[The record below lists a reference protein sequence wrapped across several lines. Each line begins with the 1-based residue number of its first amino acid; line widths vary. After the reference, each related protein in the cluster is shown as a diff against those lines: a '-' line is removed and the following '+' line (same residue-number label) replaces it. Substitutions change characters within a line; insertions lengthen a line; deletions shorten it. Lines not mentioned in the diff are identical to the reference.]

1 MKHLLAAV
9 GSTYAAEAAPKGA
22 IDTPVQ
28 PLSSFNAK
36 SGGSRA
42 MRAML
47 VASLAAASVMTG
59 MPALAAAPPTA
70 SSDADNSVEVEEV
83 VVTANKLNSTGVL
96 ETPTSIQ
103 AISGQEL
110 QKQGDVGFMDVAGE
124 IPGLSVQDLGPG
136 DRKYIIRGISSTGDS
151 TTGIYYDEAVISG
164 SNANDG
170 GGFESDIRL
179 YDLNRIEVLRGP
191 QGTLYGAGSMSGTIR
206 FVTNKPD
213 LTDFGGYITGE
224 ASDTSHGSGNYDGNG
239 EINLPIIA
247 GKAAI
252 RMVGWELDDSG
263 YINQVRVGAGTTNP
277 LGLVKGVN
285 NDSVQGGRI
294 SLRIEPIDN
303 LTLDASYTNQSES
316 SDGSSRY
323 TPAGVT
329 AYKIPGTATIEGC
342 DLCNTDVNLSPF
354 NDHLEVYG
362 LTVEYKTPYGILT
375 GTTNQYDRKLDFT
388 FDDTPSLVYLGF
400 PIPSVAIEPQQRDV
414 NSSEIRFASDFDFP
428 VNFVAGGFRQYET
441 HDLEVELVTTNNQ
454 GKVTGAFS
462 PLNSQDALRN
472 PGVGDTLFGR
482 TDERQIT
489 QYAAFGEAT
498 WTVTPKFKLTG
509 GLRYFTE
516 QLEGV
521 QQTTHPFGGF
531 PAGVTSDAPNA
542 DVSQSYSK
550 VTSKFNASYEF
561 NSEVLAYAT
570 AAQGFRSGGLN
581 PPSIIAPIPPSYGPD
596 SLWDYEVGAKGQLF
610 DRRLEYQV
618 DAYAIFWHNIQAN
631 EVTTGAEL
639 NYTGNAG
646 NAISKGIEFEFDAHP
661 IQYLTVNFS
670 GSIQDAYLSKGPSAA
685 QLAANQTLGATGDKL
700 PEVPRFE
707 YAIGLNYTAPL
718 PVSGNWKGTLASDI
732 DYRGEENAYFAANP
746 YNIELKAYTLL
757 NLRAGVSN
765 GVWSATVFARNVTDE
780 RAQVSAI
787 NSAQDPHALLTVR
800 PRTVGISVTR
810 NF

>member
-1 MKHLLAAV
+1 MKRA
-9 GSTYAAEAAPKGA
+9 STGESQLIRSQATFLP
-22 IDTPVQ
+22 
-28 PLSSFNAK
+28 SFDA
-36 SGGSRA
+36 GRT
-42 MRAML
+42 RRTML
-47 VASLAAASVMTG
+47 VVSAAAASIMSG
-59 MPALAAAPPTA
+59 MPVLAESPAGP
-70 SSDADNSVEVEEV
+70 SDDTTPLSEV
-83 VVTANKLNSTGVL
+83 VVTANKLNSSGVL
-96 ETPTSIQ
+96 ETPATIQ

-110 QKQGDVGFMDVAGE
+110 QKQGDVGFLDVAGE

-151 TTGIYYDEAVISG
+151 TTGVYYDEAVISG

-213 LTDFGGYITGE
+213 LNDFGGYLTGE
-224 ASDTSHGSGNYDGNG
+224 ASDTSHGSANYNGNG
-239 EINLPIIA
+239 AVNLPIVP
-247 GKAAI
+247 GKAAVRI
-252 RMVGWELDDSG
+252 VGWALNDSG
-263 YINQVRVGAGTTNP
+263 YINQIRVGAGTANP
-277 LGLVKGVN
+277 EGLVKGVN
-285 NDSVQGGRI
+285 NDQVGGGRI

-303 LTLDASYTNQSES
+303 LTIDASYTNQSEG

-329 AYKIPGTATIEGC
+329 PYPIPGTPTVQGC
-342 DLCNTDVNLSPF
+342 DLCNTDVALSPF
-354 NDHLEVYG
+354 KDHLEVYG

-388 FDDTPSLVYLGF
+388 FDDTPSLVYLGV
-400 PIPSVAIEPQQRDV
+400 PIASVAIEPQTRNV
-414 NSSEIRFASDFDFP
+414 NSSEIRFASAFDFP

-441 HDLEVELVTTNNQ
+441 HDLDVELLTTNNQ
-454 GKVTGAFS
+454 GAPTGAFS
-462 PLNSQDALRN
+462 PLNSEDALQH

-482 TDERQIT
+482 TDDRQTT

-498 WTVTPKFKLTG
+498 WTVTSKFKLTA

-516 QLEGV
+516 RLEGV

-531 PAGVTSDAPNA
+531 PAGVTSDAPHP
-542 DVSQSYSK
+542 DLSQSYSK

-561 NSEVLAYAT
+561 NSAVLAYAT

-581 PPSIIAPIPPSYGPD
+581 PPSLIAPIPPSYGPD

-646 NAISKGIEFEFDAHP
+646 DAVSKGIEFEFDARP

-670 GSIQDAYLSKGPSAA
+670 GSFQDAYLSKGPSAA
-685 QLAANQTLGATGDKL
+685 QLAINQTLGATGDKL
-700 PEVPRFE
+700 PEVPPFE

-718 PVSGNWKGTLASDI
+718 PVAGDWKGTLAADVN
-732 DYRGEENAYFAANP
+732 YRGRENAYFAANP
-746 YNIELKAYTLL
+746 YNIDLKAYTLL
-757 NLRAGVSN
+757 NLRAGVST
-765 GVWSATVFARNVTDE
+765 GPWSATLFVRNVTDE

-787 NSAQDPHALLTVR
+787 NSLQDPYALLTVR
-800 PRTVGISVTR
+800 PRTVGVSFTR
-810 NF
+810 TF